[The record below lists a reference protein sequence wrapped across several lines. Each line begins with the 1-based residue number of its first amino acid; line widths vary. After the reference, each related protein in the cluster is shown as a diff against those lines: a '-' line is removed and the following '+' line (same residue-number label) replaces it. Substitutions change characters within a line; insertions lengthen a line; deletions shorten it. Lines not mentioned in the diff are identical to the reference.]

1 MCMMTDLLLPAAAFV
16 AAYFGLHAI
25 GFDYAGPATVAMTVV
40 LVLLQQGLKPATF
53 QALGLGRPRHWWT
66 TPLWAL
72 AIIVAVF
79 LAVAL
84 IARPLAAALE
94 LPAKDLSRLGDL
106 AGNPQQLALMLA
118 IAWTT
123 AAIGEEILFRGY
135 LIPRLE
141 RLFGGGGLALSIAV
155 VAQAGLFALAHSA
168 QGPQGAIQAGLVALT
183 FGIAFVATKRNLWAL
198 ILAHGL
204 IDTISM
210 TALYAG
216 HAPT

>member
-1 MCMMTDLLLPAAAFV
+1 M
-16 AAYFGLHAI
+16 
-25 GFDYAGPATVAMTVV
+25 

-72 AIIVAVF
+72 GIIVGVT
-79 LAVAL
+79 LAVAV
-84 IARPLAAALE
+84 IARPLAAALD
-94 LPAKDLSRLGDL
+94 LPAQDLSRLGDL

-123 AAIGEEILFRGY
+123 AAVGEEILFRGY

-141 RLFGGGGLALSIAV
+141 RLFGGGGLAVTIAV
-155 VAQAGLFALAHSA
+155 VAQAGLFALAHST
-168 QGPQGAIQAGLVALT
+168 QGPQGAIQAGIVALT
-183 FGIAFVATKRNLWAL
+183 FGVAFLATRRNLWAL

-204 IDTISM
+204 IDTISL

-216 HAPT
+216 HAPA